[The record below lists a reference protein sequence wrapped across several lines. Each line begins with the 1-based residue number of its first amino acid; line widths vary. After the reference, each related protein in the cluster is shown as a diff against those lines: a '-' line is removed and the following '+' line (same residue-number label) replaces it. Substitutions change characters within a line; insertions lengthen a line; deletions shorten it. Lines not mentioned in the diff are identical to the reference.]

1 MTRISPALMPRR
13 HRRSA
18 LFLVAPIVLAVSGM
32 SPSAFT
38 SPGQSQTEQQKPISV
53 ISELVVVPVSVTDTR
68 GNFVP
73 GLSREDFRV
82 HEDNHP
88 REIALFE
95 HEDTPATVG
104 LLVDHS
110 GSMGSK
116 LPDIATAVSG
126 FTHASDPRDEMF
138 VVDFGD
144 EVTVEL
150 PGGKPF
156 TSSAADIETAI
167 LGVSAQGRTALYD
180 AVAAGLNHLRLAH
193 WQKRALIIVSDGG
206 DNASW
211 YKYPQILEWA
221 RQSQVVIYSIG
232 LVDERGE
239 EENPRV
245 LDKLC
250 QDTGGIAFFPGSGS
264 AIMDSTARISRDLRE
279 QYILGFVPEARVEPD
294 AFHKIQVQ
302 VVATQHGKLHVR
314 TRPGYSVAGSGDA
327 YPKPEGDKP

>member
-1 MTRISPALMPRR
+1 
-13 HRRSA
+13 
-18 LFLVAPIVLAVSGM
+18 
-32 SPSAFT
+32 
-38 SPGQSQTEQQKPISV
+38 
-53 ISELVVVPVSVTDTR
+53 
-68 GNFVP
+68 
-73 GLSREDFRV
+73 
-82 HEDNHP
+82 
-88 REIALFE
+88 
-95 HEDTPATVG
+95 
-104 LLVDHS
+104 
-110 GSMGSK
+110 
-116 LPDIATAVSG
+116 
-126 FTHASDPRDEMF
+126 MF

-150 PGGKPF
+150 LGGKPF
-156 TSSAADIETAI
+156 TSSAADIERAI

-264 AIMDSTARISRDLRE
+264 AIMDSTARIGRDLRE
-279 QYILGFVPEARVEPD
+279 QYILGFVPEARVETD

>member
-13 HRRSA
+13 ERRSP
-18 LFLVAPIVLAVSGM
+18 LLLVASIVLAVSGM

-38 SPGQSQTEQQKPISV
+38 SPGQSQIDQEKPISV
-53 ISELVVVPVSVTDTR
+53 ISKLVVVPVSVTDTR

-73 GLSREDFRV
+73 GLSREAFRV
-82 HEDNHP
+82 YENTRP
-88 REIALFE
+88 QEIALFE
-95 HEDTPATVG
+95 QEDTPATVG

-116 LPDIATAVSG
+116 MPDVATAISS
-126 FTHASDPRDEMF
+126 FTHSSDPQDQMF
-138 VVDFGD
+138 VVNFGD
-144 EVTVEL
+144 EATVEL

-156 TSSAADIETAI
+156 TSSSTDIEKAI

-180 AVAAGLNHLRLAH
+180 AVAAGLNHLRFAH

-221 RQSQVVIYSIG
+221 RKSQVVIYSIG

-239 EENPRV
+239 EENPRI

-250 QDTGGIAFFPGSGS
+250 QDTGGIAFFPRTGP
-264 AIMDSTARISRDLRE
+264 AIMDSTARIGRDLRE
-279 QYILGFVPEARVEPD
+279 QYILGFVPEERVETNT
-294 AFHKIQVQ
+294 FHKIEVQ

-314 TRPGYSVAGSGDA
+314 TRPGYSVAGSGGT
-327 YPKPEGDKP
+327 YPKPEGDTP